1 MKLIVIGRRPDVV
14 VLSWEG
20 YLVGLQEQAR
30 GGLDFSNP
38 DPKV

>member
-20 YLVGLQEQAR
+20 YLVGLQKQAR